1 MYKEYIVIAILSFCR
16 DSRQKVSLKRG
27 RRVRVKVTA
36 KERYNNRS
44 TGPCLFSHTMF
55 GLANFWD
62 KLQPPR
68 RLSREL
74 TWGLIIGVTVS
85 ISSTSLA
92 LLAQEWRRKR
102 AVSRIPPR
110 PIEIRSE
117 EVADGVIGLIGA
129 ERSFGLGDMLSVG
142 NTPLIRINSLSN
154 ALGVEIMVRR
164 CEDETDGRAKQ
175 RCVKNSTS
183 LMVVSES
190 GRVCERPCCSEKYA
204 EIRLS

>member
-16 DSRQKVSLKRG
+16 DNRQKVSLRDG
-27 RRVRVKVTA
+27 RRVKVT

-55 GLANFWD
+55 GFANFWD

-74 TWGLIIGVTVS
+74 TWGLIIGVTLS

-129 ERSFGLGDMLSVG
+129 ERSPGLG
-142 NTPLIRINSLSN
+142 R
-154 ALGVEIMVRR
+154 
-164 CEDETDGRAKQ
+164 
-175 RCVKNSTS
+175 
-183 LMVVSES
+183 
-190 GRVCERPCCSEKYA
+190 YA
-204 EIRLS
+204 ECRKHASDPDQLAEQCVGRGDNGASSL